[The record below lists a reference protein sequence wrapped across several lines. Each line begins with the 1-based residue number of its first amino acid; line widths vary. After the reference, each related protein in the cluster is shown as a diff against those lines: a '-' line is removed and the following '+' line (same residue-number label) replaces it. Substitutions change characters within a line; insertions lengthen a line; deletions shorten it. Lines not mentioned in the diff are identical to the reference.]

1 MGYMFLLFITPL
13 IIITLILKGIV
24 MFLSLTGILM
34 ILYVCLLE
42 KNNLHKFRIFAQILQ
57 NIICTNFALFRINAK
72 KKKKSWHKTGLL
84 LYGL

>member
-1 MGYMFLLFITPL
+1 MFLLFITPL

-42 KNNLHKFRIFAQILQ
+42 KNNLQKYI
-57 NIICTNFALFRINAK
+57 FRINTK
-72 KKKKSWHKTGLL
+72 EKSENEVLIA
-84 LYGL
+84 

>member
-1 MGYMFLLFITPL
+1 MFLLFITPL

-42 KNNLHKFRIFAQILQ
+42 KNNLQKYI
-57 NIICTNFALFRINAK
+57 FRINTK
-72 KKKKSWHKTGLL
+72 EKSENEVLTA
-84 LYGL
+84 

>member
-1 MGYMFLLFITPL
+1 MFLLFITPL

-42 KNNLHKFRIFAQILQ
+42 KNNLRKYI
-57 NIICTNFALFRINAK
+57 FRINTK
-72 KKKKSWHKTGLL
+72 EKSENEVLIA
-84 LYGL
+84 

>member
-1 MGYMFLLFITPL
+1 MFLLFITPL

-42 KNNLHKFRIFAQILQ
+42 KNNLQKYI
-57 NIICTNFALFRINAK
+57 FRINTK
-72 KKKKSWHKTGLL
+72 EKSENEELIA
-84 LYGL
+84 